1 MVLLGCD
8 FFSSLPLNEVEAA
21 EVSVMAILRSIASG
35 HYDGVP
41 SVFSCVNSFPRL
53 LGLAATIIRG
63 ASLNKTS
70 KVNDQKYL
78 LCMDQKN

>member
-1 MVLLGCD
+1 MYLNNRRNPCFDHIVVLGCD

-41 SVFSCVNSFPRL
+41 SVFSSVNSFPRL
-53 LGLAATIIRG
+53 GLANN
-63 ASLNKTS
+63 NKGILEQDIKS
-70 KVNDQKYL
+70 K
-78 LCMDQKN
+78 